1 MLNWESN
8 SAKNEITGT
17 QTSFSI
23 NFGGELSFIPS
34 FISPERLH
42 CCYIYFHR
50 FHLYTIIIFT
60 LKPCALSSEFWHFK
74 LLLLYTRLQG
84 AGSNQIGY
92 SYWSKFILVSRPLDK
107 GSGQRQIKSW
117 FSLNGTILKGK
128 SIGPDQKQ
136 KFNVI
141 WS

>member
-1 MLNWESN
+1 
-8 SAKNEITGT
+8 
-17 QTSFSI
+17 
-23 NFGGELSFIPS
+23 
-34 FISPERLH
+34 
-42 CCYIYFHR
+42 
-50 FHLYTIIIFT
+50 
-60 LKPCALSSEFWHFK
+60 
-74 LLLLYTRLQG
+74 LLLYTRLQG

-117 FSLNGTILKGK
+117 FSLNGTILKWK